1 MSSTTNTVSPSRTF
15 NNKATMSKFNTLTDK
30 QRTTALTKTQTQNP
44 HFYDVSEDREIAALL
59 QDASDLNLIVA
70 LPQGAYRTHIHL
82 AARDVDGDATYCFL
96 VSPNGKVTEGWE
108 VPHSLEDWSDM
119 DLKWCGLNRNGK
131 IRATRTKR
139 SKRTNRK

>member
-59 QDASDLNLIVA
+59 QDGSDLGLIVA
-70 LPQGAYRTHIHL
+70 LPQGAYRTHI
-82 AARDVDGDATYCFL
+82 DASYCFL
-96 VSPNGKVTEGWE
+96 VSPNGKVTEGWD
-108 VPHSLEDWSDM
+108 VPHSLEEWSDM

>member
-15 NNKATMSKFNTLTDK
+15 NTKATMSKFNTLTDK

-59 QDASDLNLIVA
+59 QDGSDLGLIVA
-70 LPQGAYRTHIHL
+70 LPQGAYRTHFE
-82 AARDVDGDATYCFL
+82 ATYCFL
-96 VSPNGKVTEGWE
+96 VSPNGKVTEGWD
-108 VPHSLEDWSDM
+108 VPHSLEEWSDM

-131 IRATRTKR
+131 IRAARTKR

>member
-1 MSSTTNTVSPSRTF
+1 MNSTTNTASPSRTF
-15 NNKATMSKFNTLTDK
+15 NTKATMSKFNTLTDK

-59 QDASDLNLIVA
+59 QDASDLNLTVA
-70 LPQGAYRTHIHL
+70 LPQGAYRTQF
-82 AARDVDGDATYCFL
+82 DASYCFL
-96 VSPNGKVTEGWE
+96 VSPNGKVTEAWE
-108 VPHSLEDWSDM
+108 VPHSLEDWSEM
-119 DLKWCGLNRNGK
+119 DLKWCGLTRNGK